1 MAVTNVKTV
10 ELNTACGKIRG
21 IETENCIEFR
31 GIKYATAGRWEYPT
45 AVEKWSGTYDATEFG
60 ACCYQNRAFTDDSVT
75 NPFYHKEFRK
85 GLEFTYSEDCL
96 FLNIWKPKN
105 RDNCPVLVYIHG
117 GSFTGGSADEG
128 HIRGDELAKDG
139 IMVVAMNYR
148 LGPYGFCCHPDL
160 KGDDGICGNYGL
172 YDQALSLKWIKDH
185 IADFGGNPDN
195 MTLSGE
201 SAGAMSVDIQLSN
214 PDIPPMFKG
223 AVMMSGIGMQ
233 RFALKPISPE
243 KGGREFWDKIIEKA
257 GVNNI
262 EELRAVDAQKLYEA
276 WEAAQ
281 KELKLAIRYT
291 LPSYDGYIVR
301 PERFNVKSFPDM
313 PYLLGITTNDMFP
326 VILERNTKKFT
337 KYVSRHNKSKCFVY
351 CFGRALPGDDI
362 GAWHASDLLYAFK
375 KLDFNWRDFAPVD
388 YEISDKMSA
397 SLEAFVERQN
407 PNCEKVPLWD
417 SGLQGVMCFDEVT
430 EPKKLD
436 TKLFLKNTVK
446 HNGPI

>member
-1 MAVTNVKTV
+1 MAVTTSKTV
-10 ELNTACGKIRG
+10 ELNTSCGKIRG

-31 GIKYATAGRWEYPT
+31 GIRYATAGRWEYPK

-60 ACCYQNRAFTDDSVT
+60 ACCYQKRAFTDDSVT

-96 FLNIWKPKN
+96 FLNIWKPKD
-105 RDNCPVLVYIHG
+105 RENCPVLVYIHG

-128 HIRGDELAKDG
+128 HIRGHHLAKDG

-160 KGDDGICGNYGL
+160 KGNDGICGNYGL
-172 YDQALSLKWIKDH
+172 YDQALALKWIKDH

-214 PDIPPMFKG
+214 PDIPKMFRG

-233 RFALKPISPE
+233 RFILKPISPE
-243 KGGREFWDKIIEKA
+243 KDGKIFWDKVIEKA
-257 GVNNI
+257 GMSNI
-262 EELRAVDAQKLYEA
+262 EGLKRVEPELLFTA
-276 WEAAQ
+276 WEEAQ
-281 KELKLAIRYT
+281 KEVKLAIRCT
-291 LPSYDGYIVR
+291 MPSYDGYIIR
-301 PERFNVKSFPDM
+301 PERFNIKSFPDM

-326 VILERNTKKFT
+326 VFLERNTKKFT
-337 KYVSRHNKSKCFVY
+337 NYVTRHNKNKCFVY
-351 CFGRALPGDDI
+351 CFGRALPGDDK

-375 KLDFNWRDFAPVD
+375 TLDFNWRDFTAVD
-388 YEISDKMSA
+388 YDISDKMSSA
-397 SLEAFVERQN
+397 LEAFVERQN
-407 PNCEKVPLWD
+407 PNCNKLPRWD
-417 SGLQGVMCFDEVT
+417 SGLQGVMCFDEKT
-430 EPKKLD
+430 GPQKLD

>member
-1 MAVTNVKTV
+1 MAATTLKTV
-10 ELNTACGKIRG
+10 ELDTACGKIRG

-31 GIKYATAGRWEYPT
+31 GIRYATASRWEYPK

-85 GLEFTYSEDCL
+85 GLSFTYSEDCL
-96 FLNIWKPKN
+96 FLNIWKPKG
-105 RDNCPVLVYIHG
+105 REKCPVLVYIHG
-117 GSFTGGSADEG
+117 GSFTGGSCDEG
-128 HIRGDELAKDG
+128 HIRGHALAKEG

-160 KGDDGICGNYGL
+160 MGNDGICGNYGL
-172 YDQALSLKWIKDH
+172 YDQALALKWIKEH
-185 IADFGGNPDN
+185 IADYGGDPEN

-223 AVMMSGIGMQ
+223 AVLMSGVGMQ
-233 RFALKPISPE
+233 RFILKPISPE
-243 KGGREFWDKIIEKA
+243 KGGREFWDKVIEKA
-257 GVNNI
+257 GVKDI
-262 EELRAVDAQKLYEA
+262 HQLRTVDAQKLYKA

-281 KELKLAIRYT
+281 KEVKLAIRCT

-301 PERFNVKSFPDM
+301 PERFNLKSIPDM

-326 VILERNTKKFT
+326 VFLERNTKKFT
-337 KYVSRHNKSKCFVY
+337 KYVTRHNKSKCFVY

-375 KLDFNWRDFAPVD
+375 TLDFNWRDFTAVD
-388 YEISDKMSA
+388 YDISDKLSA
-397 SLEAFVERQN
+397 ALVAFTERQN
-407 PNCEKVPLWD
+407 PNCEKLPRWD
-417 SGLQGVMCFDEVT
+417 SGLQGTMLFDETV